1 LDSKHL
7 EFIAS
12 LLPFDI
18 DHHQASPHTEVHTSL
33 VSWSVLVYVSMM
45 TFLIHE
51 YVCSNPFSQRM
62 LTFQKIILL
71 LAL

>member
-18 DHHQASPHTEVHTSL
+18 DDHQPSFREVHTSL
-33 VSWSVLVYVSMM
+33 VSWSVLVYVLMIM
-45 TFLIHE
+45 FLIE
-51 YVCSNPFSQRM
+51 VVYSDLFFSQRM
-62 LTFQKIILL
+62 LTFQKHILL